1 VDVTST
7 VLDVTLCLLL
17 VSAGA
22 VTLATTT
29 PNDASTGPST
39 AASERAQTLAT
50 TTATVEFEPAGAT
63 DRNPS
68 RSRTRNGTVAA
79 LLADAAVR
87 NLSVGG
93 TPVSAGRGR
102 FERAVGEATRATVGA
117 VGVSVVARW
126 QPFPGASIT
135 AVTAVGPSPPSDA
148 DVHAATVSVPSG
160 LPSARRAAHRQ
171 ADREGFAGVARVL
184 GDRAVAGLYPTG
196 VTAAALDPSPESDS
210 PQVAVL
216 RERYRRT
223 AALADVRVATSARGI
238 DVRRTNARLA
248 DAFATRFERELRR
261 EYETPEAAADAV
273 EVGTV
278 TVVVRTWSR

>member
-1 VDVTST
+1 VTST

-29 PNDASTGPST
+29 PHDASTGPST
-39 AASERAQTLAT
+39 TASDHAQTLAT
-50 TTATVEFEPAGAT
+50 TTATVEVAPAGAA
-63 DRNPS
+63 DRNAS

-87 NLSVGG
+87 NLSVDE
-93 TPVSAGRGR
+93 TPVSAGRGH
-102 FERAVGEATRATVGA
+102 FERVVGEATRATVGA
-117 VGVSVVARW
+117 VGVNVVARW
-126 QPFPGASIT
+126 RPFPDASVS
-135 AVTAVGPSPPSDA
+135 AVTAVGPSPPGDA

-171 ADREGFAGVARVL
+171 ADREGFTGVARVL
-184 GDRAVAGLYPTG
+184 GDRVVAGLFPPGT
-196 VTAAALDPSPESDS
+196 TAAALGPSPESNS
-210 PQVAVL
+210 PRVASL
-216 RERYRRT
+216 RDRYRRT
-223 AALADVRVATSARGI
+223 AALADVRVAKSANGI

-248 DAFATRFERELRR
+248 DAFATRFERALRR
-261 EYETPEAAADAV
+261 EYETPGAAADAV

>member
-1 VDVTST
+1 MTST

-29 PNDASTGPST
+29 PSDQSTGPST
-39 AASERAQTLAT
+39 AASDRAQTLAT
-50 TTATVEFEPAGAT
+50 TTATVEFAPAGAT
-63 DRNPS
+63 EEDAS
-68 RSRTRNGTVAA
+68 WSRTRNATVAA

-102 FERAVGEATRATVGA
+102 FERAVDEVTRATVGA

-126 QPFPGASIT
+126 RPFPDASVT

-171 ADREGFAGVARVL
+171 ADREGFTGVARVL
-184 GDRAVAGLYPTG
+184 GTRVVAGLFPPGT
-196 VTAAALDPSPESDS
+196 TAAALGPSPESDS
-210 PQVAVL
+210 PRVASL
-216 RERYRRT
+216 RDRYRRT
-223 AALADVRVATSARGI
+223 AALADVRVAESENGV

-248 DAFATRFERELRR
+248 SAFATRFERELRR
-261 EYETPEAAADAV
+261 TYETPEAAADAV